1 MLARYHLKLYSI
13 LKITE
18 IFEFL
23 YNREID
29 GKVYVDDGMMRDFKQ
44 YLRQYVPETQC

>member
-1 MLARYHLKLYSI
+1 MLARYHLSLYSI

-23 YNREID
+23 HNREID
-29 GKVYVDDGMMRDFKQ
+29 GKVYVDEAVNKVFREYFSKYGGKM
-44 YLRQYVPETQC
+44 Y

>member
-1 MLARYHLKLYSI
+1 MSLYSI

-23 YNREID
+23 HNRGID
-29 GKVYVDDGMMRDFKQ
+29 GKVYVDEAVNKAFREYFSKYGGEM
-44 YLRQYVPETQC
+44 Y